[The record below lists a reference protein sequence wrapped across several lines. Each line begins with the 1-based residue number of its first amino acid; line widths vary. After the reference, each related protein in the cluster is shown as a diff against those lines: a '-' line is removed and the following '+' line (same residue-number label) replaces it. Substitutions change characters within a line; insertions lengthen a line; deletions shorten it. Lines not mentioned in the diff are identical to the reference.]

1 MKKIMVCAVII
12 SALVLLASCATLDPE
27 SSFEIQQT
35 VVEVEE
41 ASSDELFVRAN
52 EWMTQAFNSAKA
64 VIQYSDKDAGIIRAK
79 YDSDATQGL
88 MEIEC
93 TTNFMVECKDGKAR
107 LTLETPY
114 DFKSWT
120 TYGYSKVGNLTN
132 GSKESLQLER
142 DALVASFN
150 AFMVEKSESN
160 W

>member
-35 VVEVEE
+35 VVEVEG

-52 EWMTQAFNSAKA
+52 GWMTQAFNSAKA

-79 YDSDATQGL
+79 YDSEFYIAWADCQ
-88 MEIEC
+88 C
-93 TTNFMVECKDGKAR
+93 TTDLLIECKDGKAR
-107 LTLETPY
+107 LTIEAPY

-120 TYGYSKVGNLTN
+120 TYGYSKVGNLTS
-132 GSKESLQLER
+132 GAKESLQLER
-142 DALVASFN
+142 DSLVASFN